1 MVTINGE
8 AAAGAA
14 GMTIGAYLAQ
24 EGYDIARVVVEQNLN
39 ILPRQAL
46 ETTVIQE
53 GDSIEILCFVG
64 GG

>member
-8 AAAGAA
+8 AAAGVA